1 MTPPLDSTLVEHS
14 QPQSTPAV
22 IRLARVFD
30 ERVMGLLALVALG
43 TALGPMVFDVS
54 PGVERALTVVEW
66 VLVAMFAAEFLL
78 QGAIAPDRHAW
89 MRSPWRLIDLVTV
102 LGPIAALLPQVSDV
116 ASGSLMLRML
126 RLGRAVAFGTRAGSV
141 AVRRPRRTVQTLRGV
156 TPVVTM
162 TGSNGDLRTVRSDW
176 DNFLRWAAQP
186 DASWFHVANLDDR
199 RFQEL
204 AEAAGLSPQEV
215 ARVLDE
221 GQHSK
226 LTDAADHATLVI
238 QMPTMLEDRFP
249 ELHRDRVLA
258 VVTAAG
264 ILTATTGTFDLPS
277 DVTQLAQRAR
287 LAIYPFPARIACALL
302 ALAGERYV
310 TVAQR
315 FDEEARRLEGL
326 EGGNEF
332 LQETFRLR
340 REVSAAALDVWHL
353 KGIVRAL
360 ADGKTRL
367 RGIDLKEEKYLDDLL
382 AETDSLHET
391 ISETKEEVKSLIE
404 LHINLKSFEM
414 NGFLKLL
421 AVVSFL
427 GLIPS
432 VVGGLLGMNVAD
444 NPWPVTLGQVAFGV
458 AMGMAT
464 ALYVFA
470 VKGWL
475 K

>member
-1 MTPPLDSTLVEHS
+1 MNPPLDTTPVEPS
-14 QPQSTPAV
+14 DRQSTPALL
-22 IRLARVFD
+22 RLARVFD
-30 ERVMGLLALVALG
+30 ERVMGLLALIALG
-43 TALGPMVFDVS
+43 TALGPMVFDVR
-54 PGVERALTVVEW
+54 PGVERALNVVEW
-66 VLVAMFAAEFLL
+66 VLVGMFAAEFVL
-78 QGAIAPDRHAW
+78 QGAIAQDRRAW
-89 MRSPWRLIDLVTV
+89 MRSPWRIVDAVTV
-102 LGPIAALLPQVSDV
+102 LGPIAALLPQVSDA

-141 AVRRPRRTVQTLRGV
+141 AVRRPRRAPQTLRGT
-156 TPVVTM
+156 TPVVSM
-162 TGSNGDLRTVRSDW
+162 IDSNGDLRPVRSDW
-176 DNFLRWAAQP
+176 DSFLAWAPQP
-186 DASWFHVANLDDR
+186 DDSWFHVSNLDGR

-204 AEAAGLSPQEV
+204 AEAAGLLPQEI
-215 ARVLDE
+215 ARVVDE
-221 GQHSK
+221 SQHAK
-226 LTDAADHATLVI
+226 LTDAADHATLVV
-238 QMPTMLEDRFP
+238 QMPSMLEDRFP
-249 ELHRDRVLA
+249 DLHRDRVLA
-258 VVTAAG
+258 VVTAEG
-264 ILTATTGTFDLPS
+264 ILTATSGSFDLQS
-277 DVTQLAQRAR
+277 DVAQLAQRAR
-287 LAIYPFPARIACALL
+287 LAIYPFPARIVCALL
-302 ALAGERYV
+302 ELARERYV

-326 EGGNEF
+326 EGGSAF
-332 LQETFRLR
+332 LQDTFRLR
-340 REVSAAALDVWHL
+340 REISAAALDVWHL

-382 AETDSLHET
+382 AETESLHET

-414 NGFLKLL
+414 NAFLKLL

-464 ALYVFA
+464 SLYVFA